1 MSRDDKFKVRHS
13 TIVAVSE
20 SSGAEGIMNR
30 LGSVVVTDLFTQ
42 LILSGF
48 GYHMQ
53 AGTENAGDGMT
64 NVIDDIL
71 VAGIADNS
79 AGNAMIPL
87 LYECTPGVVA
97 TTAALAMAML
107 EVDKDK
113 VRYADDASG
122 TIYTPANLRTDDP
135 NSAAGDFLIMEG
147 SGVVAAA
154 KSAVPNSL
162 ELARKDFIE
171 DALANTIG
179 YPGAWDTVVY
189 SINTRPPCVLLDAS
203 SCVLHFGSATALLT
217 GYYAFQFAQFPKALV
232 V

>member
-1 MSRDDKFKVRHS
+1 MSREDVFKVRHD
-13 TIVAVSE
+13 TIPAVGE
-20 SSGAEGIMNR
+20 SSGAEGIINR
-30 LGSVVVTDLFTQ
+30 MGSLIVTDLFTQ
-42 LILSGF
+42 LILSGY

-53 AGTENAGDGMT
+53 AGTEDAGDEMT
-64 NVIDDIL
+64 TSIDDIL

-87 LYECTPGVVA
+87 LYEATPGVIANTV
-97 TTAALAMAML
+97 ALAMAML

-113 VRYADDASG
+113 VRFADDASG

-147 SGVVAAA
+147 AGVVATA
-154 KSAVPNSL
+154 KSAVPNSV
-162 ELARKDFIE
+162 ELGRQYFIE

-189 SINTRPPCVLLDAS
+189 SINTRPACVLVDAS
-203 SCVLHFGSATALLT
+203 SCVLHFGSGTALMT
-217 GYYAFQFAQFPKALV
+217 GYYAFQFAQLPKALV